1 MGLPKGRVGT
11 RLTEQFNLKLSA
23 EQLMWIREHA
33 ENRDGG
39 NVSQAH
45 VVREAIQ
52 LLRDKHT

>member
-39 NVSQAH
+39 NVSQT
-45 VVREAIQ
+45 RGE
-52 LLRDKHT
+52 RKFPPT